1 MMKRNWYR
9 RWGKRFGDLAL
20 GLLLA
25 MLLLP
30 LTLTTAVVVAVG
42 MGLPVLFRQDRVGL
56 NGNVFQL
63 LKFRSMTDLCDTNGV
78 LAPDQQRLTL
88 IGKTL
93 RKLSLDERPQL
104 WNVIRGDMSLVGP
117 RPLLA
122 RYMPRYSAHQRRR
135 HEVLPGITGWAQVNG
150 RNALMW
156 EQKFDLDVWYVD
168 RISPGLD
175 LKIIWFTII
184 SVFQPRDV
192 SAEGHATMPEFM
204 ATEDSLTSHD

>member
-1 MMKRNWYR
+1 MKRNWYR

-88 IGKTL
+88 IGKML
-93 RKLSLDERPQL
+93 RKLSLDELPQL

>member
-1 MMKRNWYR
+1 MKRNWYR

-20 GLLLA
+20 GLLLS

-88 IGKTL
+88 IGKML
-93 RKLSLDERPQL
+93 RKLSLDELPQL

-117 RPLLA
+117 RPLLT

-204 ATEDSLTSHD
+204 ETEDSLTSHD